1 MQSNK
6 TGHVWVMSQGLRF
19 ACTICTSDTSDSDKC
34 ISADKL
40 KAVCCFFSPL
50 HYSHYFLVFLYIKVY
65 E

>member
-1 MQSNK
+1 MRSNK

-34 ISADKL
+34 TSADKL

-50 HYSHYFLVFLYIKVY
+50 HYSHYF
-65 E
+65 